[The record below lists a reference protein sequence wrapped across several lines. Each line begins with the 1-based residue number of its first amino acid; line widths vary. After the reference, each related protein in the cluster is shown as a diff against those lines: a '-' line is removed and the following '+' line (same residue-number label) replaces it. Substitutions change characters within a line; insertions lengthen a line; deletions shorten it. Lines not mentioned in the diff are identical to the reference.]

1 MEILEYCDK
10 ELVVE
15 REQYYI
21 NTLKPRYNILNIAG
35 SSLGFRHSETTRA
48 NMSLN
53 NTKEKHPFYGRK
65 HTEESKVKMALSS
78 PLAKSVE
85 VIDVETG
92 EKKFFNSNVQAAKY
106 LNVSEWTIR
115 SLKKSKNIY
124 KDKYQIRGI

>member
-1 MEILEYCDK
+1 LEILEYCDK

-53 NTKEKHPFYGRK
+53 NTK
-65 HTEESKVKMALSS
+65 
-78 PLAKSVE
+78 
-85 VIDVETG
+85 
-92 EKKFFNSNVQAAKY
+92 
-106 LNVSEWTIR
+106 
-115 SLKKSKNIY
+115 
-124 KDKYQIRGI
+124 

>member
-65 HTEESKVKMALSS
+65 HTEESKVKMTLSS